1 MSTDLKESLVLEEI
15 PVPGYE
21 RVVKITDLDSGLIAI
36 ICLHNLSLGPALGG
50 TRIYPYATF
59 EEALTDAKRLARG
72 MTYKS
77 AIIEAGLGGG
87 KSVIIA
93 DAKTQKSEAK
103 LLAFGQAVERLEG
116 SYICAEDY
124 GCTPKDALVIRQK
137 TRYIVGLPMEK
148 SSGDPGSFT
157 AHGTLKG
164 IQTALKKVYGSDSCE
179 GKTIAIQG
187 LGSVGSRLAELLFWE
202 GARLI
207 ISDIDQTK
215 ARDIGR
221 ACQAEVVSPGEILSA
236 SCDLLAPC
244 ALGGIL
250 NAETIPQLR
259 CRAIAGCANNQLL
272 TDADGEEL
280 MRHGILY
287 APDFVINAGG
297 LINVAE
303 ELHCEGYSPIR
314 SRNKVNKIYDQLML
328 IYEIAEKNQI
338 STHAAALSLG
348 DYRLKYGVGRRTTP
362 LHFHH

>member
-1 MSTDLKESLVLEEI
+1 
-15 PVPGYE
+15 
-21 RVVKITDLDSGLIAI
+21 
-36 ICLHNLSLGPALGG
+36 
-50 TRIYPYATF
+50 
-59 EEALTDAKRLARG
+59 
-72 MTYKS
+72 
-77 AIIEAGLGGG
+77 
-87 KSVIIA
+87 
-93 DAKTQKSEAK
+93 
-103 LLAFGQAVERLEG
+103 
-116 SYICAEDY
+116 
-124 GCTPKDALVIRQK
+124 
-137 TRYIVGLPMEK
+137 
-148 SSGDPGSFT
+148 
-157 AHGTLKG
+157 
-164 IQTALKKVYGSDSCE
+164 
-179 GKTIAIQG
+179 
-187 LGSVGSRLAELLFWE
+187 
-202 GARLI
+202 
-207 ISDIDQTK
+207 
-215 ARDIGR
+215 
-221 ACQAEVVSPGEILSA
+221 VVSPGEILSA